1 MGPPLTVNN
10 KEELSPPQA
19 LNGSLPKYGHRGIN
33 WDLISVEIGFTVGF
47 GVSVGSLVLCKRWS
61 KWYHKAMYRM
71 ILKIFPQLEER
82 IGIHRRHV
90 HINRRWRVEE
100 QCSWTPI
107 HGKKMNSSISMTLL
121 SLTASTSHRSRKAVD
136 GDENL

>member
-107 HGKKMNSSISMTLL
+107 HLPLLIEVERRWMVMRTCSGSSSRQR
-121 SLTASTSHRSRKAVD
+121 SHK
-136 GDENL
+136 